1 MKVLQV
7 ISSFYPAFSY
17 GGPVKVAFDLSKK
30 LVEKG
35 HEVTVYTTDT
45 YNAHSRTKDY
55 KNHEIIEG
63 IEIFRFKNISNRLAH
78 MNFPFAPGM
87 ALALRK
93 GIEKFDIIHLHE
105 YRSSQAIFVHSYAV
119 KRQVP
124 YVLQAHGALSFFYQK
139 KGLKK
144 AYDNFSGNQLLR
156 DASRVIA
163 LTNSESYQCKSMGV
177 TQSKI
182 EIVPNGID
190 LSEFNNLPEKGE
202 FCKEHP
208 IPTGENVIL
217 FLGRI
222 HSIKGIDLLIDA
234 FSELI
239 KELDNVTLVL
249 VGPNDGYLQNLQNK
263 IHQLNLTDKVL
274 IVGPIYGR
282 EKLKAFVDA
291 DVYVLPS
298 IYETFPMT
306 ILEAFACGTPV
317 VTTESCGIADIIL
330 NNHAGLVSRYDK
342 NELKECISKII
353 LCDELKDNLSNNGKR
368 LVNHDLN
375 LERCTDLICK
385 IYAKTLEGW

>member
-1 MKVLQV
+1 MKILQV

-17 GGPVKVAFDLSKK
+17 GGPVKVSFELSKK

-35 HEVTVYTTDT
+35 HKVTVYTTDA
-45 YNAHSRTKDY
+45 YNAYSRLKNY
-55 KNHEIIEG
+55 KNPEIIDGVEV
-63 IEIFRFKNISNRLAH
+63 FRFRNVSNKLAH

-93 GIEKFDIIHLHE
+93 EIEKFDIIHLHE
-105 YRSSQAIFVHSYAV
+105 YRSLQATFVHSYAV
-119 KRQVP
+119 KHQVP

-163 LTNSESYQCKSMGV
+163 LTNLEAYQCKSTGV
-177 TQSKI
+177 NPSKI
-182 EIVPNGID
+182 EIVPNGVD

-208 IPTGENVIL
+208 IPAGENVIL

-239 KELDNVTLVL
+239 KELDNVMLVL
-249 VGPNDGYLQNLQNK
+249 VGPNDGYLLNLKNK
-263 IHQLNLTDKVL
+263 IHKLNLTDKVL
-274 IVGPIYGR
+274 IAGPMYGR

-330 NNHAGLVSRYDK
+330 SNHAGLVSRYNK
-342 NELKECISKII
+342 KELKECISKII
-353 LCDELKDNLSNNGKR
+353 LCNELKDSLSNSGKR
-368 LVNHDLN
+368 LVKHDLN
-375 LERCTDLICK
+375 LEHCADMICK
-385 IYAKTLEGW
+385 IYNNTIKGV

>member
-1 MKVLQV
+1 MRVLQV

-45 YNAHSRTKDY
+45 YNAHSRIKDY

-63 IEIFRFKNISNRLAH
+63 IEVFRFKNVSNRLAH

-93 GIEKFDIIHLHE
+93 RIEKFDIIHLHE
-105 YRSSQAIFVHSYAV
+105 YRSLQAIFVHSYAV
-119 KRQVP
+119 KHQVP

-139 KGLKK
+139 KSLKK

-163 LTNSESYQCKSMGV
+163 LTNSESCQCKSMGV
-177 TQSKI
+177 NQSKI

-202 FCKEHP
+202 FRKEHS
-208 IPTGENVIL
+208 ISTGENVIL

-234 FSELI
+234 FSEI
-239 KELDNVTLVL
+239 VKELDNVTLVL
-249 VGPNDGYLQNLQNK
+249 VGPNDGYLANLKNK

-330 NNHAGLVSRYDK
+330 SSHAGLVSRYDK
-342 NELKECISKII
+342 NELKDNILKII
-353 LCDELKDNLSNNGKR
+353 LCTGLKDNLSSSGKR

-375 LERCTDLICK
+375 LDRCTDLIYK
-385 IYAKTLEGW
+385 IYAKTLDR